1 MSKAIR
7 ILVVEDS
14 EDDTRLAVRV
24 LRQGGFEPTYRR
36 VQDAESLI
44 AAIGQEPWDAVL
56 SDFRLPSFSGVQAL
70 KVFRSFGLDI
80 PFIFVSGTIG
90 EETAVE
96 AMKAGASDYVM
107 KQNLA
112 RLVPA
117 LERELE
123 QAMIRAEHRQAQI
136 DLQVSR
142 DRYVDLYDFAPVGY
156 LTVSVEGSIAQ
167 LNLTGADMLGDE
179 RERLLNTRFTRFVAP
194 EDAERWHRHF
204 LHVLDGGEKQ
214 RLELALRKVDG
225 AHFDAHLDCMRV
237 AAENAAPMV
246 RMVMTDISER
256 KEAEADMHR
265 FEAQLRHVQKMES
278 VGTLAGGIAHDFN
291 NILGAIL
298 GNVALARDLLG
309 EGHAALAHLNEIQ
322 KASVRARNLVRQ
334 ILTFSRREP
343 QELLT
348 QPLRPIV
355 EETHKLLRATL
366 PTRAELEVMFADAP
380 LHVHADATQIQQ
392 VLMNL
397 CTNAWHALE
406 DGAGR
411 IRIGLDSV
419 TLDGGNALHPGG
431 LPAGPYA
438 HLWVSDTGIGMD
450 AATRERIFEPF
461 FTTKP
466 VGQGTGL
473 GLSVVHGI
481 LAAHHGAIE
490 VDSAPGQGSTFHLY
504 LPAVPVEAAAA
515 AVRVTAPEPVRGH
528 GEHVLYVDDDETM
541 VVMVEHIL
549 ERSGYR
555 VSSFHNAHEAI
566 AAVREN
572 PAEFDFVV
580 TDFNMPECS
589 GLDVAHELHDIRP
602 ELPVVISSGYITEEL
617 RAQARDAGVRGML
630 EKQNTFEELGGLV
643 GRILSAPEPAPEPAA
658 DESDPC
664 GSADSSARH

>member
-1 MSKAIR
+1 VSKAIR

-14 EDDTRLAVRV
+14 EDDARLAVRM
-24 LRQGGFEPTYRR
+24 LRRGGFEPSYRR
-36 VQDAESLI
+36 VQDAESLT
-44 AAIGQEPWDAVL
+44 AAIGQERWDAVL

-123 QAMIRAEHRQAQI
+123 QATIRAKHRQAQI
-136 DLQVSR
+136 DLEVSR
-142 DRYVDLYDFAPVGY
+142 DRYVDLFDFAPVGY
-156 LTVSVEGSIAQ
+156 LSVSVEGSIAQ

-179 RERLLNTRFTRFVAP
+179 RERLLNVRFTRFVAP
-194 EDAERWHRHF
+194 EDAERWHQHF
-204 LHVLDGGEKQ
+204 LHVLQHGEKQ
-214 RLELALRKVDG
+214 RLELALRKIGG
-225 AHFDAHLDCMRV
+225 ARFDAHLDCMRV
-237 AAENAAPMV
+237 TAENAAPMV
-246 RMVMTDISER
+246 RIAMTDISDR

-265 FEAQLRHVQKMES
+265 FETQLRHVQKMES

-298 GNVALARDLLG
+298 GNVALARDLLD
-309 EGHAALAHLNEIQ
+309 EGHAALVHLDEVQ
-322 KASVRARNLVRQ
+322 KASVRARSLVRQ

-355 EETHKLLRATL
+355 EETYALLRSTL
-366 PTRAELEVMFADAP
+366 PARVELEVSLADVP

-411 IRIGLDSV
+411 IRIGLGSV
-419 TLDGGNALHPGG
+419 VLDDGDALRPGG

-481 LAAHHGAIE
+481 LAAHHGAID
-490 VDSAPGQGSTFHLY
+490 VSSAPGQGSTFRLY

-515 AVRVTAPEPVRGH
+515 AVRAAAPEPVRGH

-555 VSSFHNAHEAI
+555 VSSFHDAHEAI

-572 PAEFDFVV
+572 PGAFDFVV

-589 GLDVAHELHDIRP
+589 GLDVAQELHGIRP

-617 RAQARDAGVRGML
+617 RSQARDAGVRGLL
-630 EKQNTFEELGGLV
+630 EKQNTFEELGSVV
-643 GRILSAPEPAPEPAA
+643 GRILSAQEPGPAA

>member
-1 MSKAIR
+1 VSKAIR
-7 ILVVEDS
+7 ILIVEDS
-14 EDDTRLAVRV
+14 DDDARLAVRM
-24 LRQGGFEPTYRR
+24 LSQGGFEPTYRR
-36 VQDAESLI
+36 VQDAETLI
-44 AAIGQEPWDAVL
+44 AAIGHERWDAVL

-123 QAMIRAEHRQAQI
+123 QATIRAKHRQAQI

-167 LNLTGADMLGDE
+167 LNLTGADMLGEE
-179 RERLLNTRFTRFVAP
+179 RERLLNARFARFVAP
-194 EDAERWHRHF
+194 EDGERWQRHF
-204 LHVLDGGEKQ
+204 LHVLHSGEKQ
-214 RLELALRKVDG
+214 RLELALRRVDG
-225 AHFDAHLDCMRV
+225 GPFDAHLDCMRV
-237 AAENAAPMV
+237 AADGAAPMV
-246 RMVMTDISER
+246 RIAITDISDR

-298 GNVALARDLLG
+298 GNVALARDLLD
-309 EGHAALAHLNEIQ
+309 EGHAALAHLDEIQ

-366 PTRAELEVMFADAP
+366 PARVELEVALADAP

-411 IRIGLDSV
+411 IRIGLGGIV
-419 TLDGGNALHPGG
+419 LDDGNALRPGG
-431 LPAGPYA
+431 LPAGPYV
-438 HLWVSDTGIGMD
+438 HLWVGDTGIGMD
-450 AATRERIFEPF
+450 AATLERIFEPF

-466 VGQGTGL
+466 VGRGTGL

-490 VDSAPGQGSTFHLY
+490 VDSTPGQGSTFHLY
-504 LPAVPVEAAAA
+504 LPAVPVEAATAA
-515 AVRVTAPEPVRGH
+515 LGAPPPEPARGH

-541 VVMVEHIL
+541 VLMVEHIL

-555 VSSFHNAHEAI
+555 VSSFQDAHDAI
-566 AAVREN
+566 EAVREN
-572 PAEFDFVV
+572 PADFDFVV

-589 GLDVAHELHDIRP
+589 GLDVAQELHGIRP
-602 ELPVVISSGYITEEL
+602 ELPIVISSGYITEEL
-617 RAQARDAGVRGML
+617 RSQARDAGVRGLL
-630 EKQNTFEELGGLV
+630 EKQNTFEELGSLV
-643 GRILSAPEPAPEPAA
+643 GRILAAQEPGPAA
-658 DESDPC
+658 DEGDPC
-664 GSADSSARH
+664 GSAGSSAKP